1 MFLYIYPDNLRA
13 APTLWLWRLRDI
25 AIGGLLAVFG
35 VLAQFGS
42 CLFAAI
48 AALYLFLTIRFDDAC
63 ILDFIRKAGVYFL
76 VKPQFYRWGSP
87 FSTPEVTQNK
97 KAKPVQR
104 KKKK

>member
-1 MFLYIYPDNLRA
+1 M
-13 APTLWLWRLRDI
+13 WLWRLRDI

-35 VLAQFGS
+35 VAMLAQFGS

-48 AALYLFLTIRFDDAC
+48 
-63 ILDFIRKAGVYFL
+63 